1 MLEGFHLLLLT
12 WLGGK
17 NVETLRSTNL
27 SQWFKEAAIEVVAQ
41 AAPAPDPAAVAATRL
56 HLGTMAQIGM
66 PVNRQG
72 VWLQVNNQVVAEN
85 QGTTALSAASLTKIA
100 TTLAAIATW
109 GVDHQFETIVS
120 ATAPPQN
127 GVVTGD
133 LIVQGAGDPF
143 FVWEEA
149 IALANALQ
157 EMGVDRVTGN
167 LVIAGNFA
175 MNFQTDPA
183 AAGRLLRQGMN
194 SNSWNAEASS
204 QFATLPQGTARPT
217 LQIGGEVRVVSL
229 SEAQTRSIVPLVRHQ
244 SLPLSQILKAMNSFS
259 NNAMSEML
267 AAQLGGGPKVA
278 QTAAQIAK
286 VPPEEIQL
294 INGSG
299 LGNENRISPRA
310 VTAMLLAI
318 QTYLQPQQLN
328 VADVFPV
335 MGRDRGT
342 LGRRQLPAGAAVKTG
357 TLNDVSSLAGVI
369 PSARGPVWFAIINVG
384 FGDLQELHR
393 QQDLLLL
400 RVQQQWGAGSI
411 SPEIQPGNRDR
422 LPANRLGA
430 PSRNQKLD
438 LRG

>member
-1 MLEGFHLLLLT
+1 M
-12 WLGGK
+12 
-17 NVETLRSTNL
+17 
-27 SQWFKEAAIEVVAQ
+27 
-41 AAPAPDPAAVAATRL
+41 
-56 HLGTMAQIGM
+56 
-66 PVNRQG
+66 
-72 VWLQVNNQVVAEN
+72 QVGNQVVAEN
-85 QGTTALSAASLTKIA
+85 VGTTALSAASLTKIA
-100 TTLAAIATW
+100 TTLAAISTW

-120 ATAPPQN
+120 ATAQPQN

-133 LIVQGAGDPF
+133 LIVQGGGDPF

-183 AAGRLLRQGMN
+183 ASGRLLRQGMN
-194 SNSWNAEASS
+194 SGAWNAEASN
-204 QFATLPQGTARPT
+204 QFARLPQGTARPN
-217 LQIGGEVRVVSL
+217 LRIDGDVRVVSL
-229 SEAQTRSIVPLVRHQ
+229 SEAQARSIVPVVRHR

-267 AAQLGGGPKVA
+267 AVQLGGGAKVA
-278 QTAAQIAK
+278 QTVAQTAK

-299 LGNENRISPRA
+299 LGTENRISPRA

-342 LGRRQLPAGAAVKTG
+342 LGRRQMPAGAAVKTG
-357 TLNDVSSLAGVI
+357 TLNEVSSLAGVI
-369 PSARGPVWFAIINVG
+369 PSARGQFGLRSSIVG
-384 FGDLQELHR
+384 LQILSELHR
-393 QQDLLLL
+393 SAGFAAAARPTGVGSRIDRAGDSTGESRSTSGKSAWRTQSESEVRFAGLGVGCRASAGRRDARS
-400 RVQQQWGAGSI
+400 RVF
-411 SPEIQPGNRDR
+411 P
-422 LPANRLGA
+422 RLGTENWRS
-430 PSRNQKLD
+430 PNPFLD
-438 LRG
+438 TAR